1 VGDDPH
7 ISIVTFTTDVED
19 GVDYQ
24 GGGPSARRWERER
37 QLLLGLRTPGPSS
50 RRATETPPQSG
61 YPWIVGSVVAVLVAV
76 SHQVRGTESRSA
88 WVRAGTLRKSSV
100 RRLALTLGTPSVF
113 GRAETNSGGP
123 GGRAGWSGS
132 LPPEL
137 REPAVFRHLPHS
149 GREILAV
156 QQAPRTFGSR
166 HPVSKVPGIGS
177 VTPFVVSVM
186 ATLVYVTSAISRL
199 WPGGHVNPPGPGGV
213 SVSDA
218 VT

>member
-123 GGRAGWSGS
+123 GGEGRVVRLSSPGTPRTGRVQALTSFRPGDPCRSAGPSNVREQAPRVEGS
-132 LPPEL
+132 WDRLGDAVRRVGDGDVGVRHL
-137 REPAVFRHLPHS
+137 SDLTALARWAREPA
-149 GREILAV
+149 
-156 QQAPRTFGSR
+156 RTR
-166 HPVSKVPGIGS
+166 W
-177 VTPFVVSVM
+177 
-186 ATLVYVTSAISRL
+186 RQRQ
-199 WPGGHVNPPGPGGV
+199 
-213 SVSDA
+213 
-218 VT
+218 